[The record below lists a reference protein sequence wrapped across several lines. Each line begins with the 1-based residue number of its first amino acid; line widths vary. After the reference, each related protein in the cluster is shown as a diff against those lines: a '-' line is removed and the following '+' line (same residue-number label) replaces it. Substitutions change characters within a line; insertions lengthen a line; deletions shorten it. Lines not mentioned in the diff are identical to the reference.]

1 MEGRLLSMTN
11 CALPQAG
18 KMANLWLKYMPEKNP
33 IQSEGEQLESFLGEL
48 EKEHTVKNISGWE
61 TAFANLSRALDGILP
76 GLYFLIGPP
85 ACGKTS
91 LSKQLLDQVAM
102 HNNVPGVFFSL
113 AETSK
118 ELRIKTL
125 ARLSG
130 LESREIRRGSAY
142 LLHWYGVPKAHHGE
156 TEQLPPSWEKLKRSA
171 REAKSWLDRTYIVE
185 YEANTDLREIEKCV
199 GELRAAANSEKIF
212 VVIDD
217 CQRLGQR
224 DQALADRLP
233 IIAEQLQ
240 ETAVNLKMPIFAIW
254 PNLGDAWESQ
264 PQAWSEKVAS
274 PDVIL
279 VLEKDSERTKKLTEP
294 NQALIL
300 HIVKNRGSEKGKI
313 AFDFFPAFS
322 KFTEVDSP

>member
-11 CALPQAG
+11 CALPRAG

-48 EKEHTVKNISGWE
+48 GKEHTVKNISGWE
-61 TAFANLSRALDGILP
+61 TGFAHLSRALDGILP

-91 LSKQLLDQVAM
+91 LAKQLLDQVVM

-113 AETSK
+113 AETRK

-142 LLHWYGVPKAHHGE
+142 VLHWYGVPKAHYGDVNE
-156 TEQLPPSWEKLKRSA
+156 LPPSWEKLKQSA

-185 YEANTDLREIEKCV
+185 GETNTGLREIEKCIS
-199 GELRAAANSEKIF
+199 ELRAAVNSEKIF

-224 DQALADRLP
+224 DQALAARLP

-240 ETAVNLKMPIFAIW
+240 ETAVNLKMPIFATW
-254 PNLGDAWESQ
+254 PNLGEIVESQ
-264 PQAWSEKVAS
+264 PQAWSERVAS

-279 VLEKDSERTKKLTEP
+279 VLEKDSERSRKLTEP
-294 NQALIL
+294 NQALTL
-300 HIVKNRGSEKGKI
+300 HIVKNRSGEKGKLDL
-313 AFDFFPAFS
+313 DFNPAVS
-322 KFTEVDSP
+322 KFVEVES

>member
-1 MEGRLLSMTN
+1 MIN
-11 CALPQAG
+11 CALSQAG
-18 KMANLWLKYMPEKNP
+18 KMANLCSSYMAAKYP

-48 EKEHTVKNISGWE
+48 EKEHVVKEISGWK
-61 TAFANLSRALDGILP
+61 TGFANLDRALDGILP
-76 GLYFLIGPP
+76 GLYLLIGPP

-91 LSKQLLDQVAM
+91 LAKQLLDQLVM
-102 HNNVPGVFFSL
+102 HNNVTGVFFTL

-142 LLHWYGVPKAHHGE
+142 LLHWYGVPKAHYGDANE
-156 TEQLPPSWEKLKRSA
+156 LPPSWEKLKRSA
-171 REAKSWLDRTYIVE
+171 REAKSWLDLTYIVE
-185 YEANTDLREIEKCV
+185 CETNTDLREIEKYI
-199 GELRAAANSEKIF
+199 GELRATANSEKIF

-224 DQALADRLP
+224 EQAFADRLP
-233 IIAEQLQ
+233 SIAEQLQ
-240 ETAVNLKMPIFAIW
+240 ESAVNLKIPVFAIW
-254 PNLGDAWESQ
+254 PNLGEIVEPQ
-264 PQAWSEKVAS
+264 PRTWSEKVAS

-279 VLEKDSERTKKLTEP
+279 VLEKDPERTKKLTEP
-294 NQALIL
+294 NQALTL

-322 KFTEVDSP
+322 KFTEVESL